1 MRLYL
6 AVAVL
11 MLAFVAYT
19 EAQEVTFEERFNQF
33 GQQMSEFGQNL
44 ATKTKTALDDFH
56 NSEGVQKAKSWL
68 QEQVEKLKNKLQ
80 S

>member
-19 EAQEVTFEERFNQF
+19 EAQEATVEERFNQF
-33 GQQMSEFGQNL
+33 GEQVKEFTSN
-44 ATKTKTALDDFH
+44 TAEQAKAALEKFNNH
-56 NSEGVQKAKSWL
+56 ESVQKMKNWFQQKYDEL
-68 QEQVEKLKNKLQ
+68 QAQFA
-80 S
+80 

>member
-1 MRLYL
+1 MN
-6 AVAVL
+6 VL
-11 MLAFVAYT
+11 FLLT

-56 NSEGVQKAKSWL
+56 NSEGVQKAK
-68 QEQVEKLKNKLQ
+68 
-80 S
+80 